1 MKKNKKISYN
11 LIFKNF
17 VRILTVILCVFYL
30 ISNNLSYI
38 DGGIMFLITSVGVD
52 IILKLIKI
60 NLTNLVDFILQGF
73 IFLCLFLG
81 SMYNIYSIFPWWD
94 LFLHFISGIL
104 VGIAGL
110 IMLRFLVTEEIFK
123 SLSPIFK
130 AIHCFLVATAS
141 SALWEMWEFAGDQ
154 LFGFDS
160 QLNSLSDTMEDIYIC
175 VLGGIIISIMVYRFY
190 KKNKFKFIGK
200 TVESFSKINIKEEH
214 DKFK

>member
-1 MKKNKKISYN
+1 MKKNKRISYN

-30 ISNNLSYI
+30 INNNLSYI
-38 DGGIMFLITSVGVD
+38 DGGIMFLITSIGVD

-60 NLTNLVDFILQGF
+60 NLTNLADFILQGF

-110 IMLRFLVTEEIFK
+110 ISLNFLVTEKIFE
-123 SLSPIFK
+123 SLSAIFK
-130 AIHCFLVATAS
+130 AIYSFVVVSAS
-141 SALWEMWEFAGDQ
+141 SALWEIWEFAGDQ

-160 QLNSLSDTMEDIYIC
+160 QLNSLVDTMGDICIC
-175 VLGGIIISIMVYRFY
+175 VLGGVIISIMVYKFY
-190 KKNKFKFIGK
+190 KKDKFKFIGK
-200 TVESFSKINIKEEH
+200 TIEAFSKINIKEKH
-214 DKFK
+214 NKLK